1 MKDFGH
7 AGKHSSTELYSSLIF
22 LIMELEG
29 ICLPKLLCSFGKHLL
44 KL

>member
-7 AGKHSSTELYSSLIF
+7 AGKHSPTEPHSSLIF

-29 ICLPKLLCSFGKHLL
+29 ILLPKLVCSFGKHLL